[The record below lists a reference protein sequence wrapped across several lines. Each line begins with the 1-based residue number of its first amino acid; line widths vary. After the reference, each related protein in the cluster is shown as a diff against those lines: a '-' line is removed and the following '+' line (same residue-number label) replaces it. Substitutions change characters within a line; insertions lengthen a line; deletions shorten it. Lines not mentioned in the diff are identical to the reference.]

1 MEVVRRLDT
10 QNCRYCDF
18 FWNIRGRTAVIINR
32 RLGSEKESVQI
43 IVTRLKHRQ
52 IRNFSKALLEL
63 YSPSTV
69 AEFPMRLFHVLRRF
83 FSCDFCCYAEYAGPL
98 NRRRVTD
105 PMTPEPTKFDVFDT
119 YLHQL
124 PTRAAALNLR
134 TQSALKLSDFASLRE
149 WHRTDL
155 YNHIFRPN
163 KLSYQLSFYSVHD
176 SPQLGVSLNRS
187 SRDFSEDERTILD
200 LLRPHVVNAYRTDQY
215 AGYVAQRPEMA
226 GHAMLLADNSG
237 RILFATPL
245 AERWLGEYFGDF
257 KRGFLPESIRIWLRK
272 RSCQF
277 SHLDEIGNPLTPL
290 SYNRNGSELRVRTDS
305 GVPAF
310 EYRLWLSV
318 RKTDLSPASLQSL
331 GLTPREAE
339 VLLWVTQG
347 KSNGDIA
354 TILGMRERTTCKH
367 LERVFS
373 KLSVENRTAAA
384 SIGLAHLSRAS
395 LS

>member
-1 MEVVRRLDT
+1 
-10 QNCRYCDF
+10 
-18 FWNIRGRTAVIINR
+18 
-32 RLGSEKESVQI
+32 
-43 IVTRLKHRQ
+43 
-52 IRNFSKALLEL
+52 
-63 YSPSTV
+63 
-69 AEFPMRLFHVLRRF
+69 
-83 FSCDFCCYAEYAGPL
+83 
-98 NRRRVTD
+98 
-105 PMTPEPTKFDVFDT
+105 
-119 YLHQL
+119 
-124 PTRAAALNLR
+124 
-134 TQSALKLSDFASLRE
+134 
-149 WHRTDL
+149 
-155 YNHIFRPN
+155 
-163 KLSYQLSFYSVHD
+163 
-176 SPQLGVSLNRS
+176 
-187 SRDFSEDERTILD
+187 
-200 LLRPHVVNAYRTDQY
+200 
-215 AGYVAQRPEMA
+215 MA

-245 AERWLGEYFGDF
+245 AERWLGEYFSDF

-272 RSCQF
+272 RSSQF
-277 SHLDEIGNPLTPL
+277 SHLDELGNPLTPL
-290 SYNRNGSELRVRTDS
+290 SYNRNGNELRVRTDS

-318 RKTDLSPASLQSL
+318 RKTDLSPASLQGL